1 MRALTPLAL
10 TVLRL
15 LSQSPMHPYQLRCEI
30 EKQGIDRMV
39 RMTHGALYHTV
50 DRLVEAELVEPVET
64 SRSGRRPE
72 RTVYA
77 ITDAGRDAA
86 TRRLHHLLSNITPE
100 FPSFRAALSFVSML
114 PPAEVS
120 ALLGRRGVLLEAD
133 LAAYQTTYDGL
144 MKRGLAR
151 VSLLEVEHLLALT
164 RAELDLTRS
173 IVDDLDSGRLT
184 WSADEDQHGAQHL
197 DQRLDQHR
205 DEHPEQCRHPDQEQ
219 DQSATDRR
227 D

>member
-1 MRALTPLAL
+1 MRNSAGDRMRALTPLAL

-39 RMTHGALYHTV
+39 RVTHGALYHTV
-50 DRLVEAELVEPVET
+50 DRLVDAELIEPVET

-77 ITDAGRDAA
+77 ITQAGRDAA
-86 TRRLHHLLSNITPE
+86 TRRLHHLLSTITPE
-100 FPSFRAALSFVSML
+100 FPSFRAALSFASML
-114 PPAEVS
+114 PPAEVA

-133 LAAYQTTYDGL
+133 LAAYQTAYDGL
-144 MKRGLAR
+144 TRRGLAR
-151 VSLLEVEHLLALT
+151 VALLEVEHLLALT
-164 RAELDLTRS
+164 RAELDLIRS

-184 WSADEDQHGAQHL
+184 WSADQNQS
-197 DQRLDQHR
+197 
-205 DEHPEQCRHPDQEQ
+205 PNQCPDRCHDGEPHQESHQEQ
-219 DQSATDRR
+219 RQD
-227 D
+227 